1 MRECASA
8 NLLPGSAVSRAPP
21 AVIGANQS
29 ARRVAALPAPAGI
42 SDSRISPYLPGG
54 MLDVEVARR
63 EAQRVSSTRVQLRS
77 LSQTPTVAELSRSLH
92 LTQDEVGALP
102 LPAAARD

>member
-1 MRECASA
+1 M
-8 NLLPGSAVSRAPP
+8 LPRRFAAGIRPAPPFRAPDWREAPVASQP
-21 AVIGANQS
+21 ARIT
-29 ARRVAALPAPAGI
+29 PAGI
-42 SDSRISPYLPGG
+42 SDSLICPYLPVG

-102 LPAAARD
+102 LPAAACD